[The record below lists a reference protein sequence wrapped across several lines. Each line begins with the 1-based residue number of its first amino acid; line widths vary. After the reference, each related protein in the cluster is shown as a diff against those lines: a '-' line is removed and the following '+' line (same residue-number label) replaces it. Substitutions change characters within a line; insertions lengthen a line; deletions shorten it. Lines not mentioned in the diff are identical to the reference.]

1 MLATAEENNLYEDL
15 GLRLRKARIRRKIT
29 QADLGARTGI
39 SRQLIVK
46 MEKGDPTVSLTK
58 WVKVSTAL
66 DLLDSWEN
74 VLMLPVDPFVEFDRQ
89 RQELDQ
95 LKKTRVRKK

>member
-15 GLRLRKARIRRKIT
+15 GLRLRKARIRKKIT

-46 MEKGDPTVSLTK
+46 MEKGEPTVSLAR

>member
-1 MLATAEENNLYEDL
+1 MLATAEENNLYEDM

>member
-1 MLATAEENNLYEDL
+1 MLATPEENNLYEDL

-46 MEKGDPTVSLTK
+46 MEKGDPTVSLAK

-74 VLMLPVDPFVEFDRQ
+74 VLMLPVDPFAEFDRQ

>member
-1 MLATAEENNLYEDL
+1 MLATPEENNLFEDL

-39 SRQLIVK
+39 SRQLIIK
-46 MEKGDPTVSLTK
+46 MEKGDPTVSLAK
-58 WVKVSTAL
+58 WIKVSTAL

-74 VLMLPVDPFVEFDRQ
+74 VLMLPVDPFAEFDRQ

>member
-46 MEKGDPTVSLTK
+46 MEKGDPKVSLAK

-74 VLMLPVDPFVEFDRQ
+74 VLMLPVDPFAEFDRQ

>member
-1 MLATAEENNLYEDL
+1 MLATPEENNLYKDL

-39 SRQLIVK
+39 SRQLIIK
-46 MEKGDPTVSLTK
+46 MEKGDPTVSLAR

-74 VLMLPVDPFVEFDRQ
+74 VLMLPVDPFAEFDRQ

-95 LKKTRVRKK
+95 LKKTRVRNK

>member
-74 VLMLPVDPFVEFDRQ
+74 VLMLPVDPFAEFDRQ

>member
-1 MLATAEENNLYEDL
+1 MLATPEENNLYEDL

-46 MEKGDPTVSLTK
+46 MEKGNPTVSLAK

-74 VLMLPVDPFVEFDRQ
+74 VLMLPVDPFAEFDRQ
-89 RQELDQ
+89 RHEIEQ

>member
-1 MLATAEENNLYEDL
+1 MLATPEENNLYEDL

-39 SRQLIVK
+39 SRQLIIK
-46 MEKGDPTVSLTK
+46 MEKGDPTVSLAR

-66 DLLDSWEN
+66 DLLESWEN
-74 VLMLPVDPFVEFDRQ
+74 VLMLPVDPFAEFDQQ
-89 RQELDQ
+89 RQELDR
-95 LKKTRVRKK
+95 LKKTRVRNK

>member
-1 MLATAEENNLYEDL
+1 MLATPEENKLYEDL

-39 SRQLIVK
+39 SRQLIIK
-46 MEKGDPTVSLTK
+46 MEKGDPTVSLAR

-74 VLMLPVDPFVEFDRQ
+74 VLMLPVDPFAEFDRQ

-95 LKKTRVRKK
+95 LKKTRVRNK